1 MGKMHY
7 RCYNSM
13 ENVQINAV
21 CDADA
26 EQLKNTSGVSGNISG
41 AEQGD
46 EIEAAAEF
54 IKNIIVR

>member
-1 MGKMHY
+1 MGSAFLDH
-7 RCYNSM
+7 
-13 ENVQINAV
+13 
-21 CDADA
+21 
-26 EQLKNTSGVSGNISG
+26 ISE